1 MITVKRKVLFGD
13 CDPEGIVYTPRFS
26 SFALEATHDAM
37 AVLLEGPAIARM
49 KQLGFLTPVRAFNL
63 EFLSPVTWDQELSIQ
78 VSVADIGNHSFTF
91 QTKGFLESGIL
102 AFTAN
107 ITYVT
112 LSSPEKEKTPL
123 PGYLREALLR
133 VS

>member
-63 EFLSPVTWDQELSIQ
+63 EFLSPVTWDQELSIY

-91 QTKGFLESGIL
+91 QTKGFLDNGIL

-112 LSSPEKEKTPL
+112 LSSPEKLKTPL